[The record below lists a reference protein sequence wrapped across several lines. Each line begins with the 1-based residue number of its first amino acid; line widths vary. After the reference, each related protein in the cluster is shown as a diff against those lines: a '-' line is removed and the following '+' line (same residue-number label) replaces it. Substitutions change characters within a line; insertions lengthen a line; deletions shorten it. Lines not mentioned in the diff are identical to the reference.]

1 MEQSL
6 FYVFAALAVASS
18 LLMVMQRNPV
28 TAAMNLVLA
37 MFAIAA
43 LFVLLQAHF
52 MAAIQLLVYAGAIM
66 VLFVFVIMLLNL
78 QEEQLRSRKRNF
90 LHVLSVA
97 LAIYAFLQIR
107 ELLDRT
113 PAEPLPG
120 MDAAFGTTEAVGKLL
135 FSDYLLPFELTSVL
149 ILGAIVGAVVLAKRK
164 LD

>member
-6 FYVFAALAVASS
+6 FYVFAAVAVASS
-18 LLMVMQRNPV
+18 LVMVLQRNPV

-37 MFAIAA
+37 MFAVAA
-43 LFVLLQAHF
+43 LFVLLNAHF
-52 MAAIQLLVYAGAIM
+52 MAAIQLLVYAGAVM

-78 QEEQLRSRKRNF
+78 QEEELRWRKRNF

-97 LAIYAFLQIR
+97 LVIFSFLQIR

-113 PAEPLPG
+113 PSEPLPKL
-120 MDAAFGTTEAVGKLL
+120 DSAFGTTQAVGKLL

-149 ILGAIVGAVVLAKRK
+149 ILAAIVGAVVLAKRK

>member
-18 LLMVMQRNPV
+18 LAMVLQRNPV

-43 LFVLLQAHF
+43 LFVLLHAHF

-97 LAIYAFLQIR
+97 LVIYAFLQIR

-113 PAEPLPG
+113 PAEPVPE
-120 MDAAFGTTEAVGKLL
+120 MDSAFGTTEAVGKLL

-149 ILGAIVGAVVLAKRK
+149 VLAAIVGAVVLAKRK

>member
-1 MEQSL
+1 MEQLL

-18 LLMVMQRNPV
+18 LLMVLQRNPV

-43 LFVLLQAHF
+43 LFVLLHAHF

-78 QEEQLRSRKRNF
+78 QEEELRSRKRNF

-97 LAIYAFLQIR
+97 LAIFAFLQIR

-113 PAEPLPG
+113 PAEPVPE
-120 MDAAFGTTEAVGKLL
+120 MDSTFGTTQAVGKLL

-149 ILGAIVGAVVLAKRK
+149 ILAAIVGAVVLAKRK